1 MEKTFNLYNKA
12 KKLNNNQ
19 LRELIRC
26 GDYNGQTAG
35 LSQNMLQTNLIIL
48 EKNTLY
54 TLWFSVKETLR
65 HALLLE

>member
-12 KKLNNNQ
+12 KTLNNNQ

-26 GDYNGQTAG
+26 GDYKGQTAG

>member
-26 GDYNGQTAG
+26 GDYKGQTAG

-48 EKNTLY
+48 EKKIRFTLY
-54 TLWFSVKETLR
+54 GFLSKKP
-65 HALLLE
+65 

>member
-26 GDYNGQTAG
+26 GYYKGQSAG

>member
-26 GDYNGQTAG
+26 GDYKGQTAS

-54 TLWFSVKETLR
+54 TL
-65 HALLLE
+65 

>member
-26 GDYNGQTAG
+26 GDYKGQTAG